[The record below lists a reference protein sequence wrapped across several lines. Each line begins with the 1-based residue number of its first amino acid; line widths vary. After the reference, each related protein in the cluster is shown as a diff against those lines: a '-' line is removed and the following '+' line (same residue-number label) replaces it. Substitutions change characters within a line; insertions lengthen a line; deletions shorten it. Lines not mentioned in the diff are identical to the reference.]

1 MGRPVAVG
9 SRLSEGGDGGVDDLR
24 CAGAHGLVTDP
35 EAIDHAGTERLEDH
49 VGGLGEAQEGLAP
62 GLALEI
68 DREAPL
74 APVRIAEID
83 RVAVL
88 GGPDHARGIAALRI
102 LDLDH
107 VRAVIG
113 HHHRQMRTRQ
123 EPGEIQHSDPF
134 ELHGSPPH
142 FRSLSV
148 GADIPRACRP
158 RHSAGAQSQALA
170 RKWGHV
176 IGRARNVPVWSAPIA
191 HRVAWGT
198 SCKDSRNRSPS
209 ISSGGWPASL
219 LLGIISGFPWVLIG
233 SSLTL
238 WLTEDGLSRSTIGWA
253 GLIFGVYA
261 FNFLWAPL
269 IDRVRLPWLSQR
281 LGQRRAWILIL
292 QAAVL
297 VCLVLWSALDPSE
310 SLGSVIA
317 VGLAIAVASATQDIA
332 IDALRIEQIGK
343 TEDEAMAAGAAV
355 AVVGWWSGF
364 KLGGIVA
371 LETAEGFQNAGI
383 ENYWQATFLVLGI
396 VVVLCNVGLR
406 FVREAAATERIAAQA
421 EDEERIASR
430 LRMSG
435 PLGRATAW
443 LGGTVVAPLMRFFV
457 KNGVAIAA
465 AVLGFVFLFKIGEA
479 FMGRMSLVFYTEI
492 GFTKSD
498 IALYSKGLGWIVTVA
513 FTVLGGLVAIR
524 IGLVRAMFVS
534 GIAMALTNLMFALL
548 AWSGKSEVLFAAAV
562 VMDDLTSAFAT
573 VTFVAFISMLVDRTY
588 TATQYALLASLGTAG
603 RTLLAASSG
612 ELVDWLEGD
621 WGFFFVITALM
632 VLPSLVCLWAIR
644 AKLRDLLAG
653 ARVRL
658 MGKDAEDA
666 PG

>member
-1 MGRPVAVG
+1 M
-9 SRLSEGGDGGVDDLR
+9 
-24 CAGAHGLVTDP
+24 
-35 EAIDHAGTERLEDH
+35 
-49 VGGLGEAQEGLAP
+49 QGLAES
-62 GLALEI
+62 LAVYFE
-68 DREAPL
+68 RRMA
-74 APVRIAEID
+74 RI
-83 RVAVL
+83 
-88 GGPDHARGIAALRI
+88 
-102 LDLDH
+102 
-107 VRAVIG
+107 
-113 HHHRQMRTRQ
+113 
-123 EPGEIQHSDPF
+123 
-134 ELHGSPPH
+134 
-142 FRSLSV
+142 
-148 GADIPRACRP
+148 
-158 RHSAGAQSQALA
+158 
-170 RKWGHV
+170 
-176 IGRARNVPVWSAPIA
+176 
-191 HRVAWGT
+191 
-198 SCKDSRNRSPS
+198 
-209 ISSGGWPASL
+209 L

-281 LGQRRAWILIL
+281 LGQRRAWILVL

-310 SLGSVIA
+310 NLGSVIA
-317 VGLAIAVASATQDIA
+317 IGLAIAVASATQDIA
-332 IDALRIEQIGK
+332 IDALRIEQIGQ
-343 TEDEAMAAGAAV
+343 EEGEAMAAGAAV

-371 LETAEGFQNAGI
+371 LETAEAFQTAGV
-383 ENYWQATFLVLGI
+383 ENYWQVTFLVLGI
-396 VVVLCNVGLR
+396 VVVLCNVGLL
-406 FVREAAATERIAAQA
+406 FVREAAAVARMAAQA
-421 EDEERIASR
+421 EDEERIAAR
-430 LRMSG
+430 LRVSG
-435 PLGRATAW
+435 PLGRIAAW
-443 LGGTVVAPLMRFFV
+443 LGGTVFSPLMRFFER
-457 KNGVAIAA
+457 NGVAIAA

-498 IALYSKGLGWIVTVA
+498 IALYSKGLGWIVTVG
-513 FTVLGGLVAIR
+513 FTLLGGLVAVR
-524 IGLVRAMFVS
+524 IGLIRAMFAS

-621 WGFFFVITALM
+621 WGTFFVITTLM
-632 VLPSLVCLWAIR
+632 VIPSLVCLWAIR

-658 MGKDAEDA
+658 MGKAVEDA